1 MYCIEHFP
9 LAMAYSTRRRAMT
22 LDITLER
29 RIRELCAQAVA
40 TPNEDELRSIISEL
54 QGALHAHS
62 DLLKLM
68 LSQYPFLIPDL
79 NKPAA

>member
-1 MYCIEHFP
+1 
-9 LAMAYSTRRRAMT
+9 MAR
-22 LDITLER
+22 DITLER
-29 RIRELCAQAVA
+29 RIRELCAKAVA
-40 TPNEDELRSIISEL
+40 TQDAYELRSIISEL
-54 QGALHAHS
+54 QGALHEHS